1 MKKILVIGCPGSG
14 KSAFSKALHLIT
26 GIQLIHLDMLYWGS
40 DRTHVERSV
49 FIEKLKNAN
58 LNEANYDKCIMTHA
72 IKEEQIMKK
81 IAMFTMGTRGD
92 IQPYIFLSKELIRN
106 GYDVTLGSH
115 PCWRKLV
122 EDSNIHFE
130 PIGPDIDIEKEAA
143 IIRGKTSNPT
153 LSMFRTMNFV
163 FKIIQNSTNEVFEL
177 CKGKDL
183 IIVSHSQMG
192 ATEAEA
198 LGIPTVN
205 VTLQK
210 EMVAER
216 LKPQSFWNKL
226 IGNIIGKQV
235 AKPYNKIRKVYGLK
249 PIQSSDEIISRKLN
263 LIPISKHVLE
273 RSPYWEEHHILTGY
287 WYEDEENYMP
297 DEKLA
302 AFLASGEKPI
312 LLSLGAM
319 SFEAES
325 EKEKLDMFV
334 RAFSNLGYRAIIQG
348 FQKTLQNYELPKK
361 MISCG
366 SIPHSFLFKHC
377 LFVIHHCGFGT
388 SAATMIYGI
397 PSIPVPHVLDQM
409 GFAMQLYNINV
420 ATKPLKSK
428 DLSEASISEALLDM
442 KNTYEEKKKNA
453 ALISAKIKEEG
464 GVKEAVRLIE
474 QTMKDCAFK

>member
-1 MKKILVIGCPGSG
+1 
-14 KSAFSKALHLIT
+14 
-26 GIQLIHLDMLYWGS
+26 
-40 DRTHVERSV
+40 
-49 FIEKLKNAN
+49 
-58 LNEANYDKCIMTHA
+58 
-72 IKEEQIMKK
+72 MKK

-92 IQPYIFLSKELIRN
+92 IQPYIFLSRELIRN

-115 PCWRKLV
+115 PCWKNLV
-122 EDSNIHFE
+122 EEAGIHFE
-130 PIGPDIDIEKEAA
+130 PIGPDIDIDKEAA
-143 IIRGKTSNPT
+143 IIRGKTSNPA
-153 LSMFRTMNFV
+153 LSMLRMMNFV
-163 FKIIQNSTNEVFEL
+163 FKIIQNSTHQIFEV

-192 ATEAEA
+192 ATEAEV
-198 LGIPTVN
+198 LGIPTIN

-210 EMVAER
+210 EMIAEK

-226 IGNIIGKQV
+226 IGQVIGKQV

-273 RSPYWEEHHILTGY
+273 RNPYWEEQHILTGY
-287 WYEDEENYMP
+287 WYEDEENYVP

-312 LLSLGAM
+312 LLALGAM
-319 SFEAES
+319 SFEEES

-334 RAFSNLGYRAIIQG
+334 NAFSRTGYRAIIQG
-348 FQKTLQNYELPKK
+348 FQKTLQNYELPET

-366 SIPHSFLFKHC
+366 SVPHSFLFKHC

-388 SAATMIYGI
+388 AAATMIYGI

-409 GFAMQLYNINV
+409 GFAMQLYDINV

-428 DLSEASISEALLDM
+428 DLNESSIYEAILDM
-442 KNTYEEKKKNA
+442 QSNFEEKKKNA
-453 ALISAKIKEEG
+453 ELISAKIKEEG
-464 GVKEAVRLIE
+464 GVEEAVRLIE
-474 QTMKDCAFK
+474 KVMDK

>member
-1 MKKILVIGCPGSG
+1 
-14 KSAFSKALHLIT
+14 
-26 GIQLIHLDMLYWGS
+26 
-40 DRTHVERSV
+40 
-49 FIEKLKNAN
+49 
-58 LNEANYDKCIMTHA
+58 
-72 IKEEQIMKK
+72 MKK

-92 IQPYIFLSKELIRN
+92 IQPYIFLSRELIRN

-115 PCWRKLV
+115 PCWKNLV
-122 EDSNIHFE
+122 EEAGIHFE
-130 PIGPDIDIEKEAA
+130 PIGPDIDIDKEAA
-143 IIRGKTSNPT
+143 IIRGKTSNPA
-153 LSMFRTMNFV
+153 LSMLRMMNFV
-163 FKIIQNSTNEVFEL
+163 FKIIQNSTHQIFEV

-192 ATEAEA
+192 ATEAEV
-198 LGIPTVN
+198 LGIPTIN

-210 EMVAER
+210 EMIAEK

-226 IGNIIGKQV
+226 IGQVIGKQV

-273 RSPYWEEHHILTGY
+273 RNPYWEEQHILTGY
-287 WYEDEENYMP
+287 WYEDEENYVP

-312 LLSLGAM
+312 LLALGAM
-319 SFEAES
+319 SFEEES

-334 RAFSNLGYRAIIQG
+334 NAFSRTGYRAIIQG
-348 FQKTLQNYELPKK
+348 FQKTLQNYELPET

-366 SIPHSFLFKHC
+366 SVPHSFLFKHC

-388 SAATMIYGI
+388 AAATMIYGI

-409 GFAMQLYNINV
+409 GFAMQLYEINV

-428 DLSEASISEALLDM
+428 DLNESSIYEAILDM
-442 KNTYEEKKKNA
+442 QSNFEEKKKNA
-453 ALISAKIKEEG
+453 ELISAKIKEEG
-464 GVKEAVRLIE
+464 GVEEAVRLIE
-474 QTMKDCAFK
+474 KVMEK